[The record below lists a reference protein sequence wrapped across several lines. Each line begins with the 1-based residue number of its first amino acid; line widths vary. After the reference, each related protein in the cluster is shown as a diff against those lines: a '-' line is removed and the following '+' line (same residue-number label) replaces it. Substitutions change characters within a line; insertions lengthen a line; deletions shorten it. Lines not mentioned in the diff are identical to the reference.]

1 MDDLH
6 IVDRLPGADV
16 SCRRFDA
23 SGDSARFP
31 RVVDLRPGLELRRL
45 RIARPSLRGSR
56 ISHPRDRLWLAKIGD
71 QVVGRI
77 GILHEGR
84 HVARLSCFGVQPG
97 WEQTPVVARLMDQVH
112 HYCCNQGY
120 LKLVVPSHVAPLVL
134 QQILD
139 HRGFQLVRRKRSGPT
154 ERLEY
159 LVDLYY
165 LPRQAS

>member
-6 IVDRLPGADV
+6 IVDRLPGADF
-16 SCRRFDA
+16 SPRRLDA
-23 SGDSARFP
+23 PTDARRFP
-31 RVVDLRPGLELRRL
+31 RVVEPRPGLDPRRL
-45 RIARPSLRGSR
+45 RIERSSLHGSR
-56 ISHPRDRLWLAKIGD
+56 IPHPRDRLWLAKIGD
-71 QVVGRI
+71 QVLGMI
-77 GILHEGR
+77 GVLHEGR

-97 WEQTPVVARLMDQVH
+97 WEQTALVTRLMDLVH
-112 HYCCNQGY
+112 HYCWNQGY
-120 LKLVVPSHVAPLVL
+120 LKLLVPSHVAPSVL

-139 HRGFQLVRRKRSGPT
+139 HRGFQLVRRKRSGQT